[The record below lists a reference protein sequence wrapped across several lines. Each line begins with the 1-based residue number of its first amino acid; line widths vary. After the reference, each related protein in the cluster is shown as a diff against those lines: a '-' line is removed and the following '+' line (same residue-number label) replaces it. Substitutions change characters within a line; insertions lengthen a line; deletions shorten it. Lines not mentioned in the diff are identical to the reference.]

1 MTLSVE
7 ELKRQSER
15 SRAEL
20 STTLDQLSTRIS
32 DTAEDLRH
40 KVSPQHVKA
49 EVSDF
54 IGNTTRGWIDGLKRQ
69 ARDNPMQAVAAG
81 SAIALP
87 LLRLA
92 RGFPL
97 PLLMIG
103 AGLALT
109 SKTVRSSINEAAAPA
124 MDKAGDMIAD
134 ATEGARS
141 LRGSV
146 DDAVSW
152 ARAQSNDTAFQA
164 RDAAAGVSEQVS
176 NQAAQASTTVSAKLK
191 GGLDTAKHKF
201 EQAGSMVASTAAAAK
216 DAAAAAPAK
225 AGQAIGDNAAL
236 ITGLGVAIG
245 ALIAAALPATSA
257 EAKLMSGPSTRV
269 KRAAEDAARSGIE
282 AAQNVVKSATDAAAK
297 SVADADLGGHASRM
311 TKNLTDTVK
320 DIADDVATAALNPSE
335 IRTAERSSHE

>member
-7 ELKRQSER
+7 ELRRQSER

-20 STTLDQLSTRIS
+20 STTLDQLSTRIT

-54 IGNTTRGWIDGLKRQ
+54 IGNTTRSWLDGLKRQ
-69 ARDNPMQAVAAG
+69 AMDNPMQAVAAG
-81 SAIALP
+81 SAIAVP

-97 PLLMIG
+97 PFLMIG

-109 SKTVRSSINEAAAPA
+109 SKTVRDSALEAAAPA

-134 ATEGARS
+134 ATERAKS
-141 LRGSV
+141 LRGGV
-146 DDAVSW
+146 NDAVTW
-152 ARAQSNDTAFQA
+152 ARAQSNDTANQA
-164 RDAAAGVSEQVS
+164 RDAVAGVTEQVS
-176 NQAAQASTTVSAKLK
+176 NQAAQASTTVSDKLK
-191 GGLDTAKHKF
+191 GGLDTAKEKL
-201 EQAGSMVASTAAAAK
+201 EQARSTVVSTAAAAK

-245 ALIAAALPATSA
+245 ALIAAALPTTNA
-257 EAKLMSGPSTRV
+257 EAKLMSGASTRI
-269 KRAAEDAARSGIE
+269 KRAAEE
-282 AAQNVVKSATDAAAK
+282 AAQSGVEVAQNAVKSAADAAAK
-297 SVADADLGGHASRM
+297 SVASADLGGHASRM

-320 DIADDVATAALNPSE
+320 DIADDVVTAALNPSE